1 MVRRLSATAHT
12 SRPWRIHEIA
22 PDFEVE
28 DVWAF
33 HTPGAGPDDFPTM
46 VAALQADLRHTG
58 QPSLTQFL
66 LAARSKLGGLLGWDG
81 PGTGLGG
88 RVRTLSDRLPDGLR
102 GPQTGKP
109 VPGTPFTTVYE
120 LPDERAEELANK
132 TVHGVVHFGWV
143 PAGDGDHELR
153 MTVLVKPN
161 GRFGRLYLA
170 AIAPFRYLIVYPA
183 LTRRWERAWRD
194 RGGIGRYT

>member
-1 MVRRLSATAHT
+1 MVRRLSTAAHT

-28 DVWAF
+28 DAWAF
-33 HTPGAGPDDFPTM
+33 HTPGAGPDDFPAM
-46 VAALQADLRHTG
+46 LAALQADLRHTEG
-58 QPSLTQFL
+58 PSLTQFL
-66 LAARSKLGGLLGWDG
+66 FAARSKLGGLLGWDD

-88 RVRTLSDRLPDGLR
+88 RVRPLCDRLPDGLR
-102 GPQTGKP
+102 GPRTGKP
-109 VPGTPFTTVYE
+109 MPGTPFTTVYE
-120 LPDERAEELANK
+120 LHDERAEELANK
-132 TVHGVVHFGWV
+132 TVHGIVHFGWV

-161 GRFGRLYLA
+161 GRLGRLYLT

-183 LTRRWERAWRD
+183 LTRRWEHAWRD
-194 RGGIGRYT
+194 RDRIGRYT